1 MIIIMFESTNFTN
14 AERISLANEIA
25 VLGVQA
31 TPLTSMLMAKG
42 NIEKALSTVY
52 TWREKTLDNTED
64 LSAVEGE
71 DTTVFFESARAE
83 LNNILEI
90 FKKGAS
96 ISGTAI
102 AMKSTQFAE
111 EVNDRLLEL
120 KINMEK
126 KFINGLRNDGSTAP
140 FKRQL
145 SGLIEM
151 ADPSNAVEVTGAIT
165 EDDVKKVMRNLWNQD
180 LAEGTYY
187 ALVNADVKEQID
199 SIYKDKYGYNHVTT
213 NFGLVVDSVNTNYG
227 IVNLV
232 LSKHVPTDN
241 MVVFNDG
248 YVNLAY
254 LREPAFEPLAKTGD
268 SVKGQV
274 VAEATLKVASPKG
287 VGVVTVTPQA

>member
-1 MIIIMFESTNFTN
+1 MFESTNFTN
-14 AERISLANEIA
+14 AERISLAQEIA
-25 VLGVQA
+25 VIGVQA

-52 TWREKTLDNTED
+52 TWREKTLDNTDD

-83 LNNILEI
+83 LSNILEI

-102 AMKSTQFAE
+102 AMKSTQLAE

-126 KFINGLRNDGSTAP
+126 KFINGLKADGSVTP

-145 SGLIEM
+145 SGLIEF
-151 ADPSNAVEVTGAIT
+151 ADPSNAVSVTGTVT
-165 EDDVKKVMRNLWNQD
+165 EDKIKEVMRNLWNQD

-187 ALVNADVKEQID
+187 ALVNADIKEQID
-199 SIYKDKYGYNHVTT
+199 AIYKDRYNYNHVTT
-213 NFGLVVDSVNTNYG
+213 NFGLLVDSVATNYG
-227 IVNLV
+227 TLNFV
-232 LSKHVPTDN
+232 LSKHVPVDK

-254 LREPAFEPLAKTGD
+254 LREPHFEPLAKTGD

-274 VAEATLKVASPKG
+274 IAEATLKVASPKA
-287 VGVVTVTPQA
+287 VAVVTVTE

>member
-1 MIIIMFESTNFTN
+1 MFKSTNFTN
-14 AERISLANEIA
+14 AEQISLANEIA
-25 VLGVQA
+25 LIGVQA

-42 NIEKALSTVY
+42 KIEKALSTIY
-52 TWREKTLDNTED
+52 TWREKTLDNTDD

-83 LNNILEI
+83 LSNILEI

-102 AMKSTQFAE
+102 AMKSTQLAE

-126 KFINGLRNDGSTAP
+126 KFINGIKKDGSTTP
-140 FKRQL
+140 FKRQM
-145 SGLIEM
+145 SGLIEF
-151 ADPSNAVEVTGAIT
+151 ADPSNAVSVTGTVT
-165 EDDVKKVMRNLWNQD
+165 EDTIKEVMRNLWNQD
-180 LAEGTYY
+180 LAEGNYY

-199 SIYKDKYGYNHVTT
+199 EIYKDKYGYNHVTT

-227 IVNLV
+227 IVNFV
-232 LSKHVPTDN
+232 LSKHVPADKI
-241 MVVFNDG
+241 VVFNDS
-248 YVNLAY
+248 YVALTY

-274 VAEATLKVASPKG
+274 VAEATLKVASPKA
-287 VGVVTVTPQA
+287 VAVVTVNE